1 MFPKKSKE
9 KIKKVDVLITSLVL
23 GTIIAGVFWI
33 KKKRQEKTEEKKHS
47 LLRRIFDIFLWK

>member
-23 GTIIAGVFWI
+23 GTIIAGAF
-33 KKKRQEKTEEKKHS
+33 
-47 LLRRIFDIFLWK
+47 